1 MPLEDDAGDEY
12 DAHASVLLRKRRVII
27 QMDNNCQSNKVSGE
41 LVFQDFK
48 NETFH
53 FPSPRFSG
61 IELHFPVI
69 NYTLRSLD
77 FGTSQPN
84 ILIENI
90 KQEHNPGF

>member
-1 MPLEDDAGDEY
+1 MPSEDDAGDEY

-27 QMDNNCQSNKVSGE
+27 QMDNNCHPIKSAGKSY
-41 LVFQDFK
+41 FK
-48 NETFH
+48 TSKMRRFI
-53 FPSPRFSG
+53 FRPGDFSG

-77 FGTSQPN
+77 FGTSQPS